1 MLKLI
6 VQLSLLT
13 FFCQSCV
20 FIDPDS
26 TWQHNLYLCRLE
38 SETVWL
44 NHLLGCIANIP
55 KQVIYNFVI
64 AMFNLVKSLLTWR
77 DHWNSEKSFRMYL
90 PHPLSTLLHAFSD
103 LAAHC
108 ASWLYTLLVRW
119 FYCLTRTLRN
129 NSYSAVSLWMV
140 YRTFVN
146 NESDFFTFI

>member
-1 MLKLI
+1 MVKLI

-20 FIDPDS
+20 FIDMGS

-44 NHLLGCIANIP
+44 NHLLGYIANIQ

-64 AMFNLVKSLLTWR
+64 AMFNIVKSWLTWH
-77 DHWNSEKSFRMYL
+77 DYWSSEKSFWMYL
-90 PHPLSTLLHAFSD
+90 KHLLSTLLHAFSD

-108 ASWLYTLLVRW
+108 ASWLYTL
-119 FYCLTRTLRN
+119 
-129 NSYSAVSLWMV
+129 SVSITIPLWSPHSNQ
-140 YRTFVN
+140 RLKA
-146 NESDFFTFI
+146 SP